1 MNEDLKQYDYYKYA
15 EHLYDNYQPL
25 SYKDK
30 SILFKQLN
38 DYDNLTEHVKG
49 RLVDYIDHISE
60 GRHIATDS
68 MYGKPFDDKHFI
80 YVKSIVTRLTS
91 MTEDEKLQIE
101 TINRAIAY
109 KFEPL
114 PNAFKYTPIE
124 YNVYKAE
131 KIKGIRMSLWQ
142 ELWYREAHEGFANE
156 YEDYYITKKNIN
168 QLSYEI
174 FDILEKYDFKKEKYD
189 VVIYNDDYFKKL
201 NEVQEAEREEKRR
214 RLIEE
219 GLDPD
224 GDLEL
229 QRHKEY
235 YFGGYNN
242 YD

>member
-1 MNEDLKQYDYYKYA
+1 MITNNIDKKDLNL
-15 EHLYDNYQPL
+15 LY
-25 SYKDK
+25 S
-30 SILFKQLN
+30 QLN
-38 DYDNLTEHVKG
+38 KTNLSERVKE
-49 RLVDYIDHISE
+49 RMILYIDTII
-60 GRHIATDS
+60 GDRHIATDD

-91 MTEDEKLQIE
+91 MTEDEDLQDQTLI
-101 TINRAIAY
+101 RAIAY

-114 PNAFKYTPIE
+114 PNAFKYTPQE
-124 YNVYKAE
+124 YEDYKAE

-189 VVIYNDDYFKKL
+189 VVIYNDAYFKKL
-201 NEVQEAEREEKRR
+201 NEVQEAEKEEKRR
-214 RLIEE
+214 QLIEE

>member
-1 MNEDLKQYDYYKYA
+1 MITNNIDKKDLNL
-15 EHLYDNYQPL
+15 LYE
-25 SYKDK
+25 
-30 SILFKQLN
+30 QLN
-38 DYDNLTEHVKG
+38 KTNLSERVKE
-49 RLVDYIDHISE
+49 RMILYIDTII
-60 GRHIATDS
+60 GDRHIATDD

-91 MTEDEKLQIE
+91 MTENEDLQDQTLI
-101 TINRAIAY
+101 RAIAY
-109 KFEPL
+109 RFEPL
-114 PNAFKYTPIE
+114 PNAFKYTPQE
-124 YNVYKAE
+124 YEDYKAE
-131 KIKGIRMSLWQ
+131 KIKGIKMSLWQ

-156 YEDYYITKKNIN
+156 YEDFYITKKNIN

-189 VVIYNDDYFKKL
+189 VVIYNDAYFKKL

-235 YFGGYNN
+235 YFGGYNK

>member
-1 MNEDLKQYDYYKYA
+1 MITKNIKKEDLNL
-15 EHLYDNYQPL
+15 LYE
-25 SYKDK
+25 
-30 SILFKQLN
+30 QLN
-38 DYDNLTEHVKG
+38 KTDLSERVKE
-49 RLVDYIDHISE
+49 RIILYIDTII
-60 GRHIATDS
+60 RDRRIATDG
-68 MYGKPFDDKHFI
+68 MYGKPFDDKHFV

-91 MTEDEKLQIE
+91 MTEDEDLQDQTLI
-101 TINRAIAY
+101 RAIAY

-114 PNAFKYTPIE
+114 PNAFKYTPQE
-124 YNVYKAE
+124 YEDYKAE

-189 VVIYNDDYFKKL
+189 VVIYNDAYFKKL
-201 NEVQEAEREEKRR
+201 NEVQEAEKEEKRR

>member
-1 MNEDLKQYDYYKYA
+1 MTTSNIKSEDLNIIY
-15 EHLYDNYQPL
+15 E
-25 SYKDK
+25 
-30 SILFKQLN
+30 QLN
-38 DYDNLTEHVKG
+38 ETNLTERIKEKMIS
-49 RLVDYIDHISE
+49 YIDVII
-60 GRHIATDS
+60 GDRRIATND
-68 MYGKPFDDKHFI
+68 MYGKPFDDKKYI

-91 MTEDEKLQIE
+91 MTEDEDLQEE
-101 TINRAIAY
+101 TILRARAY

-114 PNAFKYTPIE
+114 PNAFKYTPQE
-124 YNVYKAE
+124 YEDYKAE

-156 YEDYYITKKNIN
+156 YADYCITKNNIN

-189 VVIYNDDYFKKL
+189 VVIYNDAYFEKL
-201 NEVQEAEREEKRR
+201 NEVQEEEREEKRR
-214 RLIEE
+214 QLIEE

-229 QRHKEY
+229 QKHKEY
-235 YFGGYNN
+235 YFGGYNK

>member
-1 MNEDLKQYDYYKYA
+1 MITNNIDKKDLNL
-15 EHLYDNYQPL
+15 LY
-25 SYKDK
+25 S
-30 SILFKQLN
+30 QLN
-38 DYDNLTEHVKG
+38 KTNLSERVKE
-49 RLVDYIDHISE
+49 RIILYIDTIIE
-60 GRHIATDS
+60 DRRIATDD

-91 MTEDEKLQIE
+91 MTEDEDLQDQTLI
-101 TINRAIAY
+101 RAIAY

-114 PNAFKYTPIE
+114 PNAFKYTPQE
-124 YNVYKAE
+124 YEDYKAE

-156 YEDYYITKKNIN
+156 YADYYITKKNIN

-201 NEVQEAEREEKRR
+201 NEVQEEEKEEKRR

>member
-1 MNEDLKQYDYYKYA
+1 MTIDNIKSEDLI
-15 EHLYDNYQPL
+15 
-25 SYKDK
+25 
-30 SILFKQLN
+30 ILQNQLN
-38 DYDNLTEHVKG
+38 KTNLTERVKE
-49 RLVDYIDHISE
+49 RMMLYIDTII
-60 GRHIATDS
+60 GDRRIATDD

-91 MTEDEKLQIE
+91 MTEDEDLQDQTLI
-101 TINRAIAY
+101 RAIAY

-114 PNAFKYTPIE
+114 PNAFKYTPQE
-124 YNVYKAE
+124 YEDYKTE

-189 VVIYNDDYFKKL
+189 VVIYNDAYFEKL
-201 NEVQEAEREEKRR
+201 NEVQEAEKEEKRR

>member
-1 MNEDLKQYDYYKYA
+1 MITKNIEKEDLNL
-15 EHLYDNYQPL
+15 LYE
-25 SYKDK
+25 
-30 SILFKQLN
+30 QLN
-38 DYDNLTEHVKG
+38 KTDLTERVKEKMI
-49 RLVDYIDHISE
+49 LYIDTII
-60 GRHIATDS
+60 GDRHIATDD

-91 MTEDEKLQIE
+91 MTEDEDLQDQTLI
-101 TINRAIAY
+101 RAIAY

-114 PNAFKYTPIE
+114 PNAFKYTPQE
-124 YNVYKAE
+124 YEDYKAE

-189 VVIYNDDYFKKL
+189 VVVYNDAYFKKL
-201 NEVQEAEREEKRR
+201 NEVQEAEKEEKRR